1 VLEVILEILRFLVLA
16 LALGLFIRA
25 DRSVSYGRRGFLL
38 IKMGIL
44 LILFGIFMEITDHLN
59 IPGWGTVANVHVDVY
74 LTKLVGQL
82 AGSVLLLVGLWY
94 WLPSIRTMDEVQE
107 ELDRARSDLEEHF
120 LARTSELEAEVERR
134 CKAEAEGRISDER
147 RRILFENSPVGI
159 THGFV
164 GGRFVERNR
173 AYARML
179 GYDSPEEMAQA
190 QALAGDTF
198 SHVVDP
204 ADVERIVSRARTE
217 EAVQGLNVR
226 MRRKDGEI
234 RWVRLDMSMARDHH
248 GRNYYFYAFAL
259 DVTERRARAESLAR
273 SKRRFKSILESL
285 PVGIFVVD
293 LKTHTLS
300 GANAEALRMSG
311 YTREELMGLPCRK
324 ALCGNASS
332 CPWGDMEEGVPCSE
346 ESHLTRKDGGRMP
359 VLKNMVP
366 AEVDGRSSLVVSLQ
380 DISEQKRLEELREDV
395 DRIVA
400 HDLKAPIIGVING
413 CRLLLLEEESLDA
426 ELSEMLHLI
435 EHQAEKAL
443 RMMSLSL
450 TLYKIEAGTFAYVP
464 ESVGVMD
471 VIRETLGNLGGKIEA
486 KGVVVTALLDGRP
499 DQGQEGPAIPAN
511 ELLLETM
518 VANLLLNAVEAA
530 PRGGGVSVSLETGH
544 PVVLTIANEGAVPR
558 DLRETFFDKYSTSG
572 KPGGT
577 GLGTYSAR
585 LAAGAMG
592 GTVGLTVSDAEDRTT
607 LRVTLPGA

>member
-1 VLEVILEILRFLVLA
+1 MEVTLEILRFLVLA
-16 LALGLFIRA
+16 VALGLFIHA

-38 IKMGIL
+38 IKIGFL
-44 LILFGIFMEITDHLN
+44 LILFGIFMEITDKLD
-59 IPGWGTVANVHVDVY
+59 IPGWGMVADVHVNVY
-74 LTKLVGQL
+74 LAKIAGQL
-82 AGSVLLLVGLWY
+82 AGAVLLLAGLWF

-107 ELDRARSDLEEHF
+107 ELDRARSDMEQHF
-120 LARTSELEAEVERR
+120 LARTRELEEEVDRR

-179 GYDSPEEMAQA
+179 GYDSPEEMARA

-204 ADVERIVSRARTE
+204 ADVERIVSRARNE
-217 EAVQGLNVR
+217 EFVQGLNVR

-234 RWVRLDMSMARDHH
+234 RWVRLDMAMARDRH

-259 DVTERRARAESLAR
+259 DETERRERAKSLAR
-273 SKRRFKSILESL
+273 SKRRLKSILDSL

-293 LKTHTLS
+293 LATHTLS
-300 GANAEALRMSG
+300 GANPAAQKMSG
-311 YTREELMGLPCRK
+311 YTREELLGMACRK
-324 ALCGNASS
+324 ALCGDAPS
-332 CPWGDMEEGVPCSE
+332 CPWGGIEEGNVCTD
-346 ESHLTRKDGGRMP
+346 ESYLTRKDGSRLP
-359 VLKNMVP
+359 VLKNMVST
-366 AEVDGRSSLVVSLQ
+366 EVDGRASLVVSLQ

-395 DRIVA
+395 NRIVA

-413 CRLLLLEEESLDA
+413 CRLLLMEAESQDA

-443 RMMSLSL
+443 RMIGLSL
-450 TLYKIEAGTFAYVP
+450 TLYKIEAGTFAYEP
-464 ESVGVMD
+464 EPVDVMGA
-471 VIRETLGNLGGKIEA
+471 VRETLANLGGKIA
-486 KGVVVTALLDGRP
+486 GKGLAVSVLLGGSP
-499 DQGQEGPAIPAN
+499 DQGRESPVIPAN
-511 ELLLETM
+511 PLLLETM
-518 VANLLLNAVEAA
+518 LANLLLNAVEAA
-530 PRGGGVSVSLETGH
+530 PEGGEIAVALDADASVA
-544 PVVLTIANEGAVPR
+544 LTIANEGAVPEG
-558 DLRETFFDKYSTSG
+558 LRETFFDKYSTRG

-585 LAAGAMG
+585 LAATAMG
-592 GTVGLTVSDAEDRTT
+592 GSIELTVSDDEDRTT

>member
-1 VLEVILEILRFLVLA
+1 VLEVVLEALRFIVLA
-16 LALGLFIRA
+16 LALGLFIHA

-38 IKMGIL
+38 IKIGFL
-44 LILFGIFMEITDHLN
+44 LILFGIFMEITDRLG
-59 IPGWGTVANVHVDVY
+59 IPGWGRVADVHLNVY
-74 LTKLVGQL
+74 LAKIVGQL
-82 AGSVLLLVGLWY
+82 AGSVLLLAGLWY

-120 LARTSELEAEVERR
+120 LARTRELEAEVDRR

-190 QALAGDTF
+190 QAMAGDTF
-198 SHVVDP
+198 SHVVDS
-204 ADVERIVSRARTE
+204 ADVERIVERARNE
-217 EAVQGLNVR
+217 EFVQGMTVR

-259 DVTERRARAESLAR
+259 DVTERRERAETLAR
-273 SKRRFKSILESL
+273 SKRRLRNILDSL

-293 LKTHTLS
+293 LETRTLS
-300 GANAEALRMSG
+300 GANPEALAMSG
-311 YTREELMGLPCRK
+311 YTREELLGSPCRK
-324 ALCGNASS
+324 TLCGDASS
-332 CPWGDMEEGVPCSE
+332 CPWMPEEGHVAVD
-346 ESHLTRKDGGRMP
+346 ESFLIRKDGSRLP
-359 VLKNMVP
+359 VLKNMVTTV
-366 AEVDGRSSLVVSLQ
+366 VDGRESMVVSLQ

-395 DRIVA
+395 NRIVV
-400 HDLKAPIIGVING
+400 HDLKSPIIGVING

-426 ELSEMLHLI
+426 ELSGMLHLI

-443 RMMSLSL
+443 RMIGLSL
-450 TLYKIEAGTFAYVP
+450 ALYKIEAGTYAYEP
-464 ESVGVMD
+464 EPVAVMD
-471 VIRETLGNLGGKIEA
+471 VLRETLGNLDGKIA
-486 KGVVVTALLDGRP
+486 DKGLAVSVLLDGSP
-499 DQGQEGPAIPAN
+499 DHGREGPVIPAN
-511 ELLLETM
+511 PLLLETM
-518 VANLLLNAVEAA
+518 IANLLLNAVEAS
-530 PRGGGVSVSLETGH
+530 PGGGEVAVALNTGD
-544 PVVLTIANEGAVPR
+544 PVVLTIANAGAVPEGV
-558 DLRETFFDKYSTSG
+558 RETFFDKYATSG
-572 KPGGT
+572 KPDGT

-592 GTVGLTVSDAEDRTT
+592 GAIELSVFDEEDRTS